1 MKTVLVAGDSRIVS
15 DKENSFLVDVDKTTK
30 FAGLPEEAKVLKA
43 DHREKALEILEANN
57 VDTIYLDVYLPE
69 REDFIKRARAMPQYK
84 DIPIITLRYIRPN
97 RTVSDDPYDTGYYTC
112 R

>member
-15 DKENSFLVDVDKTTK
+15 DKENSFLVDVDKSTK
-30 FAGLPEEAKVLKA
+30 FSGLPKEAKVLKA
-43 DHREKALEILEANN
+43 DHREKALEILAANN
-57 VDTIYLDVYLPE
+57 VDIIYLDVYLPG
-69 REDFIKRARAMPQYK
+69 REDFIKRARAMPKYNS
-84 DIPIITLRYIRPN
+84 IPIIKLRYVKPI